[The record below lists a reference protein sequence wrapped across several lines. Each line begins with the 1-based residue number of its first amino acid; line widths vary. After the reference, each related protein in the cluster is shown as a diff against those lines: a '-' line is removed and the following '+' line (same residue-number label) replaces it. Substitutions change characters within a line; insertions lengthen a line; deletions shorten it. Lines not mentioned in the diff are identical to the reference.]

1 MDLNFAAIVQE
12 SLKPMRFYMEESDGI
27 HMFTGFGL
35 FDHVEGIYLH
45 LSVDSYGNTKI
56 WQDITQKISY
66 QQRQDVLERINA
78 INLELSHAVLCINH
92 EDVVELSSRFRLV
105 ANETL
110 AQSQVRDTFLEFWEL
125 PEHCGAKL
133 TEIIGFDESF
143 YPSKQAVDVMNV
155 EEQQASLLPL
165 QEQDIDM
172 DIFREFDWS
181 TA

>member
-1 MDLNFAAIVQE
+1 MDFDFAAIVQE

-45 LSVDSYGNTKI
+45 LSVDSHGNTRI
-56 WQDITQKISY
+56 WQDITRKISY

-78 INLELSHAVLCINH
+78 IDLELSHAVLCINH

-110 AQSQVRDTFLEFWEL
+110 AQSQVRDMFLEFWEL

-133 TEIIGFDESF
+133 TEIIGFDESCHL
-143 YPSKQAVDVMNV
+143 SKRAVDAMCA
-155 EEQQASLLPL
+155 EEQQESLSLLE
-165 QEQDIDM
+165 EQGIEL
-172 DIFREFDWS
+172 DIFREFD
-181 TA
+181 